1 MFAEFF
7 LYLALHGN
15 KSINVHLFGKV
26 CRHGFFSIFVA
37 QSVAGNKRR
46 NNLLR
51 RAFRIIQRAAVF
63 GCKAA
68 CSKASVKTVV
78 NNKINFFI
86 KSPPLNYFIFSA
98 YADYLLL
105 NMYMGSTN

>member
-7 LYLALHGN
+7 LHLALHGN
-15 KSINVHLFGKV
+15 KSVNVHLFGKV
-26 CRHGFFSIFVA
+26 CRHGFFSILVT
-37 QSVAGNKRR
+37 QSVAGNQRG
-46 NNLLR
+46 NNLLC
-51 RAFRIIQRAAVF
+51 RAFRIIQRAAV
-63 GCKAA
+63 A
-68 CSKASVKTVV
+68 KASVKTVV
-78 NNKINFFI
+78 NSKINFFI